1 MGQGVGTRALSGR
14 IREAIRTYRGDF
26 SEANIHNTL
35 RLAGGSPTLADAQA
49 INRQLAT
56 ALNRDVDIRPQ
67 DLSPDMKAQVTGG
80 YRWLFGEHWEL
91 GFLAVGV
98 YENDWRNK
106 DRIKR
111 SVTRPE
117 TDFVRRQRTVESV
130 SVTGNFDVRAEWF
143 WDSGDHVT
151 VSAFRKDLAD
161 PIETLQG
168 AATGDDGLFN
178 FDNADAAEI
187 NGAELE
193 GLKSLGFPR
202 GWVGD
207 WVGQF
212 YVAGNVTLSVSRLD
226 IHAEGLSGN
235 ITNTSRRMT
244 QHSEWVVNLQMGF
257 DSYDRRHGATLVY
270 NSFGERI
277 FFGGIDSFD
286 DAYEQPFHAL
296 DFIYT

>member
-1 MGQGVGTRALSGR
+1 MGQDDGTRALSGR

-130 SVTGNFDVRAEWF
+130 SVTGLRLVRPETRRDAGLQQLRRAHLLRGHRQFRRRLRAAVPRTGFHLHLVGDGTHQREAAGQEPPSRKRRARAGAASRSSSRTGQRARSSTS
-143 WDSGDHVT
+143 SGRCNGKRTAASTPPALRRFPPGRDF
-151 VSAFRKDLAD
+151 VSRHARRPLGTLAFRSTLA
-161 PIETLQG
+161 
-168 AATGDDGLFN
+168 
-178 FDNADAAEI
+178 
-187 NGAELE
+187 
-193 GLKSLGFPR
+193 
-202 GWVGD
+202 
-207 WVGQF
+207 
-212 YVAGNVTLSVSRLD
+212 RLD
-226 IHAEGLSGN
+226 KRGPTRSGPN
-235 ITNTSRRMT
+235 
-244 QHSEWVVNLQMGF
+244 H
-257 DSYDRRHGATLVY
+257 
-270 NSFGERI
+270 
-277 FFGGIDSFD
+277 
-286 DAYEQPFHAL
+286 
-296 DFIYT
+296 